1 MKMSLA
7 IQRADLSY
15 RNVTM
20 EFADQQHYD
29 NYCKVVRIN
38 GGKIIHEQIIEDE
51 FTIDEKRKHIRKHI
65 EHTHND
71 VDKADLLTFSDDE
84 INEIHDDLFGDNN

>member
-7 IQRADLSY
+7 IQKADRSY

-38 GGKIIHEQIIEDE
+38 GGKITHEQIIEDN
-51 FTIDEKRKHIRKHI
+51 H
-65 EHTHND
+65 
-71 VDKADLLTFSDDE
+71 
-84 INEIHDDLFGDNN
+84 